1 MYQRIR
7 DLREDSDKT
16 QKEVADD
23 LGLWLNTYR
32 NYEIGKREIPLDI
45 AIAIAKYYRVSVD
58 YLAGL
63 TDDPHKT
70 K

>member
-1 MYQRIR
+1 MYRRIR
-7 DLREDSDKT
+7 DLREDADKT
-16 QKEVADD
+16 QKEVADA

-32 NYEIGKREIPLDI
+32 NYETGKREIPLDI
-45 AIAIAKYYRVSVD
+45 AITIAKYYAVSLD

-63 TDDPHKT
+63 TDNPKT